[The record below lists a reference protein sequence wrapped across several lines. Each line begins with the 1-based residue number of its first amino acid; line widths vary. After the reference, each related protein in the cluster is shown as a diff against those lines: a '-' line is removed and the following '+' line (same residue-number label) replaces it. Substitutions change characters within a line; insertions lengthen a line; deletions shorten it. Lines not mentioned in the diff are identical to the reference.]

1 MAEEAPTRA
10 ELTEL
15 RMLLD
20 SQAEALKQ
28 VTEKTAKLAF
38 MVSTAIDEAR
48 AEVQKERQI
57 NALQNEALQTLV
69 YLCERPTDWVG
80 EMPAYT
86 EEFYANQ
93 WKKLSV
99 LVRWLRNQPSPDVQ
113 KVVAEAAGAPA
124 AVEAKPE
131 PV

>member
-15 RMLLD
+15 RMLLN

-28 VTEKTAKLAF
+28 VIEKTAKLAF

-57 NALQNEALQTLV
+57 NALQNEALQALV
-69 YLCERPTDWVG
+69 VLCERRPDVADS
-80 EMPAYT
+80 PAYT
-86 EEFYANQ
+86 EEFYATQ
-93 WKKLSV
+93 WKKLAV
-99 LVRWLRNQPSPDVQ
+99 LVRWLRNQPSPDVHQ
-113 KVVAEAAGAPA
+113 AVMEAAGALEPQ
-124 AVEAKPE
+124 PE
-131 PV
+131 PA